1 MVPAMASDPTADRFK
16 SDTLHHFSIAKIE
29 KVLFDTTKT
38 DCEEKKP
45 LRSGEAFG
53 LCESKSQSRKLLTL
67 NIAFNSIPCTF
78 LEPHQPLF

>member
-1 MVPAMASDPTADRFK
+1 
-16 SDTLHHFSIAKIE
+16 
-29 KVLFDTTKT
+29 
-38 DCEEKKP
+38 
-45 LRSGEAFG
+45 

>member
-38 DCEEKKP
+38 DFIYELLK
-45 LRSGEAFG
+45 LRQ
-53 LCESKSQSRKLLTL
+53 ES
-67 NIAFNSIPCTF
+67 ANSTASCGR
-78 LEPHQPLF
+78 